1 MNRNEKT
8 LNAIIARFNKEWQ
21 AVAEKA
27 IKELYKL
34 VEGGKKV
41 DVAVKVLERKYPEL
55 FQLPGLIDSLVEAA
69 AYGYGIVPEVLTA
82 ATYAKMATAMER
94 PWASD
99 GMTLSKRLH
108 GATKQM
114 REAIVDT
121 IRTQLNLNASWTNA
135 ARELYDGYNSGKA
148 VVREQDLPNYL
159 RLVRHATAGSPE
171 QLRAARKAWNNINR
185 LARNGAP
192 TKSLKAAYNQLV
204 QQALTGSDEAMQKAC
219 WVAVQEKSRYVAE
232 RIARTE
238 MARAYADGFLAD
250 IEVDDDVVAVK
261 WKTGTRHPVFD
272 ICDMYA
278 KADMYGL
285 GPGIYPKDKLP
296 KLPAHPHCM
305 CKLVKIYAADL
316 DGKKA
321 KENIEGAVND
331 YLEKLSDNQRM
342 QLMGINGAK
351 AWQSGESWQDYLR
364 GWQGLGKQESRLRE
378 ILLQLHAD
386 EKTDDESMAKNLAPP
401 TDRFIASIA
410 KKYNMKYTLGK
421 KGEDRFY
428 SDDGVPIYPLN
439 DGFVGEPEKITLKAG
454 KMLVDRYGPVYG
466 GYVSPKNVSFEER
479 ALPRTTSKTL
489 YHVFVIKKD
498 IADVQSG
505 LAAAWF
511 GEVGGG
517 IQYKL
522 PMNTKQLLEDGY
534 MELVE
539 DDI

>member
-1 MNRNEKT
+1 MNRSEKA

-41 DVAVKVLERKYPEL
+41 DVAVKALERKHPEL
-55 FQLPGLIDSLVEAA
+55 FQLPGLKDSLVEAA

-82 ATYAKMATAMER
+82 ATYAKMATALER

-108 GATKQM
+108 GASKQM

-135 ARELYDGYNSGKA
+135 AREIYDGYNSGKA

-250 IEVDDDVVAVK
+250 IEADDDVVAVK

-386 EKTDDESMAKNLAPP
+386 EKLQANKDNGIIRVQKVSL
-401 TDRFIASIA
+401 
-410 KKYNMKYTLGK
+410 
-421 KGEDRFY
+421 KGEPYSVTERMNRNGGIDRNYYDANGMQYLQITNNDHGQPKAHPFGRHGEHAHDY
-428 SDDGVPIYPLN
+428 KYVDGVLLRGKARELTE
-439 DGFVGEPEKITLKAG
+439 DERKKAG
-454 KMLVDRYGPVYG
+454 DFL
-466 GYVSPKNVSFEER
+466 EQ
-479 ALPRTTSKTL
+479 RTSEK
-489 YHVFVIKKD
+489 
-498 IADVQSG
+498 
-505 LAAAWF
+505 
-511 GEVGGG
+511 
-517 IQYKL
+517 
-522 PMNTKQLLEDGY
+522 
-534 MELVE
+534 
-539 DDI
+539 

>member
-1 MNRNEKT
+1 MNNNEKA

-41 DVAVKVLERKYPEL
+41 DVAVKALERKYPEL

-82 ATYAKMATAMER
+82 AAYAKMATAMER

-148 VVREQDLPNYL
+148 VVREQDIPNYL
-159 RLVRHATAGSPE
+159 RVVRHATAGSPE
-171 QLRAARKAWNNINR
+171 HLRAARQAMNNINR

-250 IEVDDDVVAVK
+250 IEADGDVVAVK

-285 GPGIYPKDKLP
+285 GSGIYPKDKLP

-321 KENIEGAVND
+321 KENIEGAVNA

-364 GWQGLGKQESRLRE
+364 GWRGLGKQESRLRE

-401 TDRFIASIA
+401 TDSFIATIA
-410 KKYNMKYTLGK
+410 KRYNMKYTLGK

-428 SDDGVPIYPLN
+428 SDDDEPIYPLN
-439 DGFVGEPEKITLKAG
+439 DGFVGEPKKITLKAG
-454 KMLVDRYGPVYG
+454 SVVLDRYGGEGGTFVATYG
-466 GYVSPKNVSFEER
+466 TALEMR
-479 ALPRTTSKTL
+479 ALPRNSRKDFE
-489 YHVFVIKKD
+489 YHIYIVIKDLEGVFVGET
-498 IADVQSG
+498 AP
-505 LAAAWF
+505 WF
-511 GEVGGG
+511 EQKGGG
-517 IQYKL
+517 VQFKL
-522 PMNTKQLLEDGY
+522 PDRIKNLKPYLKEVFENDL
-534 MELVE
+534 
-539 DDI
+539 

>member
-1 MNRNEKT
+1 MNRNEKA

-82 ATYAKMATAMER
+82 ATYAKMATALER

-99 GMTLSKRLH
+99 GMTLSRRLH
-108 GATKQM
+108 GVSKQM

-148 VVREQDLPNYL
+148 VVREQDIPNYL

-171 QLRAARKAWNNINR
+171 HLRAARQAMNNINR

-204 QQALTGSDEAMQKAC
+204 QQALTGSDEALQKAC

-250 IEVDDDVVAVK
+250 IEADDDVVAVK

-272 ICDMYA
+272 ICDMFA

-305 CKLVKIYAADL
+305 CKLVKIYDADL
-316 DGKKA
+316 SGKKA
-321 KENIEGAVND
+321 KENIEDAVNA

-386 EKTDDESMAKNLAPP
+386 EKLQANKDNGIIRVQKVSL
-401 TDRFIASIA
+401 
-410 KKYNMKYTLGK
+410 
-421 KGEDRFY
+421 KGEPYAVTERMNRNGGIDRNYYDANGMQYLQITNNDHGQPKAHPFGKHGEHAHDY
-428 SDDGVPIYPLN
+428 KYVDGVLLRGKARELTE
-439 DGFVGEPEKITLKAG
+439 DERKKAG
-454 KMLVDRYGPVYG
+454 D
-466 GYVSPKNVSFEER
+466 F
-479 ALPRTTSKTL
+479 
-489 YHVFVIKKD
+489 
-498 IADVQSG
+498 
-505 LAAAWF
+505 
-511 GEVGGG
+511 
-517 IQYKL
+517 
-522 PMNTKQLLEDGY
+522 LE
-534 MELVE
+534 
-539 DDI
+539 

>member
-1 MNRNEKT
+1 MNRNEKA

-41 DVAVKVLERKYPEL
+41 DIAVKVLERKYPEL

-82 ATYAKMATAMER
+82 ATYAKMATALER

-99 GMTLSKRLH
+99 GMTLSRRLH
-108 GATKQM
+108 GASKQM

-121 IRTQLNLNASWTNA
+121 IRTQLNHNASWTNA

-148 VVREQDLPNYL
+148 VVREQDIPNYL

-171 QLRAARKAWNNINR
+171 HLRAARQAMNNINR

-204 QQALTGSDEAMQKAC
+204 QQALTGSDEALQKAC

-250 IEVDDDVVAVK
+250 IEADDDVVAVK

-272 ICDMYA
+272 ICDMFA

-305 CKLVKIYAADL
+305 CKLVKIYDADL
-316 DGKKA
+316 SGKKA
-321 KENIEGAVND
+321 KENIEDAVNA

-386 EKTDDESMAKNLAPP
+386 EKLQANKDNGIIRVQKVSL
-401 TDRFIASIA
+401 
-410 KKYNMKYTLGK
+410 
-421 KGEDRFY
+421 KGEPYAVTERMNRNGGIDRNYYDANGMQYLQITNNDHGQPKAHPFGKHGEHAHDY
-428 SDDGVPIYPLN
+428 KYVDGVLLRGKARELTE
-439 DGFVGEPEKITLKAG
+439 DERKKAG
-454 KMLVDRYGPVYG
+454 D
-466 GYVSPKNVSFEER
+466 F
-479 ALPRTTSKTL
+479 
-489 YHVFVIKKD
+489 
-498 IADVQSG
+498 
-505 LAAAWF
+505 
-511 GEVGGG
+511 
-517 IQYKL
+517 
-522 PMNTKQLLEDGY
+522 LE
-534 MELVE
+534 
-539 DDI
+539 

>member
-41 DVAVKVLERKYPEL
+41 DVAVKVLERKHPEL
-55 FQLPGLIDSLVEAA
+55 FQLPGLKDSLVEAA

-192 TKSLKAAYNQLV
+192 TKSLKVAYNQLV

-331 YLEKLSDNQRM
+331 YFEKLFDNQRM

-386 EKTDDESMAKNLAPP
+386 EKLQANKDNGIIRVQKVSL
-401 TDRFIASIA
+401 
-410 KKYNMKYTLGK
+410 
-421 KGEDRFY
+421 KGEPYSVTERMNRNGGIDRNYYDANGMQYLQITNNDHGQPKAHPFGRHGEHAHDY
-428 SDDGVPIYPLN
+428 KYVDGVLLRGKARELTE
-439 DGFVGEPEKITLKAG
+439 DERKKAG
-454 KMLVDRYGPVYG
+454 DFL
-466 GYVSPKNVSFEER
+466 EQ
-479 ALPRTTSKTL
+479 RTSEK
-489 YHVFVIKKD
+489 
-498 IADVQSG
+498 
-505 LAAAWF
+505 
-511 GEVGGG
+511 
-517 IQYKL
+517 
-522 PMNTKQLLEDGY
+522 
-534 MELVE
+534 
-539 DDI
+539 

>member
-1 MNRNEKT
+1 MNRNEKA

-82 ATYAKMATAMER
+82 ATYAKMATALER

-386 EKTDDESMAKNLAPP
+386 EKLQANKDNGIIRVQKVSL
-401 TDRFIASIA
+401 
-410 KKYNMKYTLGK
+410 
-421 KGEDRFY
+421 KGEPYSVTERMNRNGGIDRNYYDANGMQYLQITNNDHGQPKAHPFGRHGEHAHDY
-428 SDDGVPIYPLN
+428 KYVDGVLLRGKARELTE
-439 DGFVGEPEKITLKAG
+439 DERKKAG
-454 KMLVDRYGPVYG
+454 DFL
-466 GYVSPKNVSFEER
+466 EQ
-479 ALPRTTSKTL
+479 RTSEK
-489 YHVFVIKKD
+489 
-498 IADVQSG
+498 
-505 LAAAWF
+505 
-511 GEVGGG
+511 
-517 IQYKL
+517 
-522 PMNTKQLLEDGY
+522 
-534 MELVE
+534 
-539 DDI
+539 

>member
-55 FQLPGLIDSLVEAA
+55 FRLPGLIDSLVEAA

-135 ARELYDGYNSGKA
+135 AREIYDGYNSGKA

-386 EKTDDESMAKNLAPP
+386 EKLQANKDNGIIRVQKVSL
-401 TDRFIASIA
+401 
-410 KKYNMKYTLGK
+410 
-421 KGEDRFY
+421 KGEPYSVTERMNRNGGIDRNYYDANGMQYLQITNNDHGQPKAHPFGRHGEHAHDY
-428 SDDGVPIYPLN
+428 KYVDGVLLRGKARELTE
-439 DGFVGEPEKITLKAG
+439 DERKKAG
-454 KMLVDRYGPVYG
+454 DFL
-466 GYVSPKNVSFEER
+466 EQ
-479 ALPRTTSKTL
+479 RTSEK
-489 YHVFVIKKD
+489 
-498 IADVQSG
+498 
-505 LAAAWF
+505 
-511 GEVGGG
+511 
-517 IQYKL
+517 
-522 PMNTKQLLEDGY
+522 
-534 MELVE
+534 
-539 DDI
+539 

>member
-1 MNRNEKT
+1 MNRNEKA
-8 LNAIIARFNKEWQ
+8 LNAIIARFYKEWQ

-41 DVAVKVLERKYPEL
+41 DIAVKVLERKYPEL

-82 ATYAKMATAMER
+82 ATYAKMATALER

-99 GMTLSKRLH
+99 GMTLSRRLH
-108 GATKQM
+108 GASKQM

-121 IRTQLNLNASWTNA
+121 IRTQLNHNASWTNA

-148 VVREQDLPNYL
+148 VVREQDIPNYL

-171 QLRAARKAWNNINR
+171 HLRAARQAMNNINR

-204 QQALTGSDEAMQKAC
+204 QQALTGSDEALQKAC

-250 IEVDDDVVAVK
+250 IEADDDM
-261 WKTGTRHPVFD
+261 F
-272 ICDMYA
+272 A

-305 CKLVKIYAADL
+305 CKLVKIYDADL
-316 DGKKA
+316 SGKKA
-321 KENIEGAVND
+321 KENIEDAVNA

-386 EKTDDESMAKNLAPP
+386 EKLQANKDNGIIRVQKVSL
-401 TDRFIASIA
+401 
-410 KKYNMKYTLGK
+410 
-421 KGEDRFY
+421 KGEPYAVTERMNRNGGIDRNYYDANGMQYLQITNNDHGQPKAHPFGKHGEHAHDY
-428 SDDGVPIYPLN
+428 KYVDGVLLRGKARELTE
-439 DGFVGEPEKITLKAG
+439 DERKKAG
-454 KMLVDRYGPVYG
+454 D
-466 GYVSPKNVSFEER
+466 F
-479 ALPRTTSKTL
+479 
-489 YHVFVIKKD
+489 
-498 IADVQSG
+498 
-505 LAAAWF
+505 
-511 GEVGGG
+511 
-517 IQYKL
+517 
-522 PMNTKQLLEDGY
+522 LE
-534 MELVE
+534 
-539 DDI
+539 

>member
-204 QQALTGSDEAMQKAC
+204 QQALTGSDEALQKAC

-331 YLEKLSDNQRM
+331 YLEKLSDNQCM

-386 EKTDDESMAKNLAPP
+386 EKLQANKDNGIIRVQKVSL
-401 TDRFIASIA
+401 
-410 KKYNMKYTLGK
+410 
-421 KGEDRFY
+421 KGEPYSVTERMNRNGGIDRNYYDANGMQYLQITNNDHGQPKAHPFGRHGEHAHDY
-428 SDDGVPIYPLN
+428 KYVDGVLLRGKARELTE
-439 DGFVGEPEKITLKAG
+439 DERKKAG
-454 KMLVDRYGPVYG
+454 DFL
-466 GYVSPKNVSFEER
+466 EQ
-479 ALPRTTSKTL
+479 RTSEK
-489 YHVFVIKKD
+489 
-498 IADVQSG
+498 
-505 LAAAWF
+505 
-511 GEVGGG
+511 
-517 IQYKL
+517 
-522 PMNTKQLLEDGY
+522 
-534 MELVE
+534 
-539 DDI
+539 

>member
-1 MNRNEKT
+1 MNRNEKA
-8 LNAIIARFNKEWQ
+8 LNAIISRFNKEWQ

-41 DVAVKVLERKYPEL
+41 DVAVKALERKYPEL

-82 ATYAKMATAMER
+82 ATYAKMVTALER

-99 GMTLSKRLH
+99 GITLSRRLH
-108 GATKQM
+108 GASKQM

-148 VVREQDLPNYL
+148 VVREQDIPNYL

-171 QLRAARKAWNNINR
+171 QLRAARQAMNNINR

-204 QQALTGSDEAMQKAC
+204 QQALTGSDEALQKAC

-250 IEVDDDVVAVK
+250 IEADDDVVAVK

-316 DGKKA
+316 SGKQA
-321 KENIEGAVND
+321 KENIEAAGNA
-331 YLEKLSDNQRM
+331 YLEKLSDNQHM

-364 GWQGLGKQESRLRE
+364 GWQGLGKQESRAYGALSGALNDKNDPDYTRRYA
-378 ILLQLHAD
+378 HA
-386 EKTDDESMAKNLAPP
+386 EKYYEARRKNGMNAFVNKIHKNTGYPKKRLESIYKHVFINEYDLDDG
-401 TDRFIASIA
+401 
-410 KKYNMKYTLGK
+410 YH
-421 KGEDRFY
+421 RFY
-428 SDDGVPIYPLN
+428 PN
-439 DGFVGEPEKITLKAG
+439 FEMAQ
-454 KMLVDRYGPVYG
+454 
-466 GYVSPKNVSFEER
+466 SFQRLLEG
-479 ALPRTTSKTL
+479 
-489 YHVFVIKKD
+489 KD
-498 IADVQSG
+498 IQEHDLLMLKHEHLEFAIMKKLGYNYNRAHALTDTRYNYA
-505 LAAAWF
+505 LAERNWR
-511 GEVGGG
+511 ENNVD
-517 IQYKL
+517 
-522 PMNTKQLLEDGY
+522 T
-534 MELVE
+534 
-539 DDI
+539 

>member
-1 MNRNEKT
+1 MNRNEKA

-41 DVAVKVLERKYPEL
+41 DVAVKALERKHPEL
-55 FQLPGLIDSLVEAA
+55 FQLPGLKDSLVEAA

-192 TKSLKAAYNQLV
+192 TKSLKVAYNQLV

-331 YLEKLSDNQRM
+331 YFEKLSDNQRM

-386 EKTDDESMAKNLAPP
+386 EKLQANKDNGIIRVQKVSL
-401 TDRFIASIA
+401 
-410 KKYNMKYTLGK
+410 
-421 KGEDRFY
+421 KGEPYSVTERMNRNGGIDRNYYDANGMQYLQITNNDHGQPKAHPFGRHGEHAHDY
-428 SDDGVPIYPLN
+428 KYVDGVLLRGKARELTE
-439 DGFVGEPEKITLKAG
+439 DERKKAG
-454 KMLVDRYGPVYG
+454 DFL
-466 GYVSPKNVSFEER
+466 EQ
-479 ALPRTTSKTL
+479 RTSEK
-489 YHVFVIKKD
+489 
-498 IADVQSG
+498 
-505 LAAAWF
+505 
-511 GEVGGG
+511 
-517 IQYKL
+517 
-522 PMNTKQLLEDGY
+522 
-534 MELVE
+534 
-539 DDI
+539 

>member
-148 VVREQDLPNYL
+148 VVREQDIPNYL

-171 QLRAARKAWNNINR
+171 QLRAARQAMNNINR

-204 QQALTGSDEAMQKAC
+204 QQALTGSDEALQKAC

-250 IEVDDDVVAVK
+250 IEADDDVVAVK

-316 DGKKA
+316 SGKKA
-321 KENIEGAVND
+321 KEDIEGAVNA
-331 YLEKLSDNQRM
+331 YLEKLSDNQRT

-364 GWQGLGKQESRLRE
+364 GWQGLGKQESRLFE

-386 EKTDDESMAKNLAPP
+386 
-401 TDRFIASIA
+401 
-410 KKYNMKYTLGK
+410 KKLQANNDNGIIRVQKVSL
-421 KGEDRFY
+421 KGEPYAVTERMNRNGGIDRNYYDANGMQYLQITNNDHGQPKAHPFGRHGEHAHDY
-428 SDDGVPIYPLN
+428 KYVDGVLLRGKARELTE
-439 DGFVGEPEKITLKAG
+439 DERKKVGDFLEQRTSEK
-454 KMLVDRYGPVYG
+454 
-466 GYVSPKNVSFEER
+466 
-479 ALPRTTSKTL
+479 
-489 YHVFVIKKD
+489 
-498 IADVQSG
+498 
-505 LAAAWF
+505 
-511 GEVGGG
+511 
-517 IQYKL
+517 
-522 PMNTKQLLEDGY
+522 
-534 MELVE
+534 
-539 DDI
+539 

>member
-1 MNRNEKT
+1 MNRNEKA

-41 DVAVKVLERKYPEL
+41 DVAVKVLERKYLEL

-82 ATYAKMATAMER
+82 ATYAKMATVMER

-108 GATKQM
+108 GAAKQM

-148 VVREQDLPNYL
+148 VVRAQDLPNYL

-171 QLRAARKAWNNINR
+171 HLRAARQAMNSINR

-192 TKSLKAAYNQLV
+192 TKSLKAAYNQLA
-204 QQALTGSDEAMQKAC
+204 QQAITGSDEALQKAC

-250 IEVDDDVVAVK
+250 IEADDDVVAVK

-316 DGKKA
+316 NGKKA
-321 KENIEGAVND
+321 KENIEYAGNA
-331 YLEKLSDNQRM
+331 YLKKLSDNQRT

-364 GWQGLGKQESRLRE
+364 GWQGLGKQESRLFE

-386 EKTDDESMAKNLAPP
+386 EKLQANKDNGIIEEKLRLGEISKTINVNKQNRHIKGSKGYIDGRSYLDGDLAEAQRLVDELSATGEAVFDRNGNWKNKERVVSDKIIG
-401 TDRFIASIA
+401 THVD
-410 KKYNMKYTLGK
+410 NENGK
-421 KGEDRFY
+421 ETRTNAAVIVY
-428 SDDGVPIYPLN
+428 SKTGSHIYPR
-439 DGFVGEPEKITLKAG
+439 K
-454 KMLVDRYGPVYG
+454 
-466 GYVSPKNVSFEER
+466 
-479 ALPRTTSKTL
+479 
-489 YHVFVIKKD
+489 
-498 IADVQSG
+498 
-505 LAAAWF
+505 
-511 GEVGGG
+511 
-517 IQYKL
+517 
-522 PMNTKQLLEDGY
+522 
-534 MELVE
+534 VE
-539 DDI
+539 

>member
-1 MNRNEKT
+1 MNRNEKA

-27 IKELYKL
+27 IKELFKL

-41 DVAVKVLERKYPEL
+41 AVAVKVLERKYPEL

-351 AWQSGESWQDYLR
+351 AWQAGESWQDYLR

-386 EKTDDESMAKNLAPP
+386 EKLQANKDNGIIKVSKTWTGHSSLPRDAEAGAVIDHVSENGSVKARA
-401 TDRFIASIA
+401 
-410 KKYNMKYTLGK
+410 
-421 KGEDRFY
+421 FY
-428 SDDGVPIYPLN
+428 GN
-439 DGFVGEPEKITLKAG
+439 DGRKYKEIHTTNHGNPKQHSYGQHGEHAHYYEWSSEGKLIGKA
-454 KMLVDRYGPVYG
+454 P
-466 GYVSPKNVSFEER
+466 
-479 ALPRTTSKTL
+479 
-489 YHVFVIKKD
+489 
-498 IADVQSG
+498 
-505 LAAAWF
+505 
-511 GEVGGG
+511 
-517 IQYKL
+517 
-522 PMNTKQLLEDGY
+522 
-534 MELVE
+534 MELSAKDRKE
-539 DDI
+539 NADIL

>member
-1 MNRNEKT
+1 MNRNEKA

-82 ATYAKMATAMER
+82 ATYAKMATAIER

-99 GMTLSKRLH
+99 GMMLSRRLH
-108 GATKQM
+108 GASKQM
-114 REAIVDT
+114 RGAIVDT

-148 VVREQDLPNYL
+148 VVREQDIPNYL

-171 QLRAARKAWNNINR
+171 QLRAARQAMNNINR

-204 QQALTGSDEAMQKAC
+204 QQALTGSDEALQKAC

-250 IEVDDDVVAVK
+250 IEADDDVVAVK

-316 DGKKA
+316 SGKKA
-321 KENIEGAVND
+321 KEDIEGAVNA
-331 YLEKLSDNQRM
+331 YLEKLSDNQRT

-364 GWQGLGKQESRLRE
+364 GWQGLGKQESRLFE

-386 EKTDDESMAKNLAPP
+386 
-401 TDRFIASIA
+401 
-410 KKYNMKYTLGK
+410 KKLQANNDNGIIRVQKVSL
-421 KGEDRFY
+421 KGEPYAVTERMNRNGGIDRNYYDANGMQYLQITNNDHGQPKAHPFGRHGEHAHDY
-428 SDDGVPIYPLN
+428 KYVDGVLLRGKARELTE
-439 DGFVGEPEKITLKAG
+439 DERKKVGDFLEQRTSEK
-454 KMLVDRYGPVYG
+454 
-466 GYVSPKNVSFEER
+466 
-479 ALPRTTSKTL
+479 
-489 YHVFVIKKD
+489 
-498 IADVQSG
+498 
-505 LAAAWF
+505 
-511 GEVGGG
+511 
-517 IQYKL
+517 
-522 PMNTKQLLEDGY
+522 
-534 MELVE
+534 
-539 DDI
+539 

>member
-1 MNRNEKT
+1 MNNNEKA

-41 DVAVKVLERKYPEL
+41 DVAVKALKRKYPEL
-55 FQLPGLIDSLVEAA
+55 FQLPGLIDSLVEAT

-82 ATYAKMATAMER
+82 AAYAKMATALER

-108 GATKQM
+108 GASKQM

-148 VVREQDLPNYL
+148 VVREQDIPNYL

-171 QLRAARKAWNNINR
+171 QLRAARQAMNNINR

-204 QQALTGSDEAMQKAC
+204 QQALTGSDEALQKAC

-250 IEVDDDVVAVK
+250 IEADDDVVAVK

-321 KENIEGAVND
+321 KENIEGAVNA

-364 GWQGLGKQESRLRE
+364 GWQGLGKQESRLRK

-386 EKTDDESMAKNLAPP
+386 EKLPANKDNGIIRVQKVSLTEEPYAITERVNSNGGIDRNYYDANGRQYLQITNNDHGQPKAHPFGKHGEHAHDYKYVNGVLFRGKGRELTEDERK
-401 TDRFIASIA
+401 
-410 KKYNMKYTLGK
+410 
-421 KGEDRFY
+421 
-428 SDDGVPIYPLN
+428 
-439 DGFVGEPEKITLKAG
+439 KAG
-454 KMLVDRYGPVYG
+454 DFL
-466 GYVSPKNVSFEER
+466 EQ
-479 ALPRTTSKTL
+479 RTSEK
-489 YHVFVIKKD
+489 
-498 IADVQSG
+498 
-505 LAAAWF
+505 
-511 GEVGGG
+511 
-517 IQYKL
+517 
-522 PMNTKQLLEDGY
+522 
-534 MELVE
+534 
-539 DDI
+539 